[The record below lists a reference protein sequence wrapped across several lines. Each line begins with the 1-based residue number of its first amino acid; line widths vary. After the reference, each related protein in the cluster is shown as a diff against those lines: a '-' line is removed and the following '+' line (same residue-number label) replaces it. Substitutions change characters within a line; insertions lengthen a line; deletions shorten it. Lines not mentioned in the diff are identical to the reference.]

1 MKKKVLIVTAPL
13 NIGGFD
19 VVASNL
25 QKYLDKNKFET
36 TFYIKGEKVGV
47 LEKTV
52 VENGAKVI
60 HKPDCIK
67 GYLKEYNHLKKIM
80 KDGEYDIVHSHLMF
94 YSGMV
99 MRAAYKVGVKKRV
112 PHSHMTNPCLE
123 NRSMVKRI
131 VAKGYS
137 VVMKKWLNKYGT
149 DLVACGPEAGV
160 YLYGAKS
167 FEKRGILLNNA
178 IDLERFKFDKEA
190 RNAIRRELSI
200 EDKLIIGHVGRLN
213 YVKNHK
219 FLIDVFYEI
228 QKLNKDTVLL
238 IVGDGEER
246 ETIEQKAKKL
256 GIENKVIFTGTRTDT
271 ERLISAMDIMVFP
284 SLHEGLPVV
293 LIEAQATK
301 LPCLIADTVS
311 RYSKQN
317 DNIEFMSLKETPEE
331 WAKKAVELAEC
342 DREKVST
349 AEIEK
354 NYDIKKIAKQL
365 EKIYED

>member
-1 MKKKVLIVTAPL
+1 M
-13 NIGGFD
+13 
-19 VVASNL
+19 
-25 QKYLDKNKFET
+25 
-36 TFYIKGEKVGV
+36 
-47 LEKTV
+47 
-52 VENGAKVI
+52 
-60 HKPDCIK
+60 
-67 GYLKEYNHLKKIM
+67 
-80 KDGEYDIVHSHLMF
+80 
-94 YSGMV
+94 
-99 MRAAYKVGVKKRV
+99 
-112 PHSHMTNPCLE
+112 
-123 NRSMVKRI
+123 
-131 VAKGYS
+131 
-137 VVMKKWLNKYGT
+137 
-149 DLVACGPEAGV
+149 
-160 YLYGAKS
+160 
-167 FEKRGILLNNA
+167 LNNA

-190 RNAIRRELSI
+190 RNAIRREFNI

-228 QKLNKDTVLL
+228 QKLNKDSVLL

-246 ETIEQKAKKL
+246 EAIEQKAKKL

-271 ERLISAMDIMVFP
+271 ESLMSAMDIMVFP

-317 DNIEFMSLKETPEE
+317 DNIEFMSLKQTPEE

-342 DREKVST
+342 DREKAST
-349 AEIEK
+349 AELEK
-354 NYDIKKIAKQL
+354 NYDIKKIAKKL